1 MKYKFDNYNME
12 IIDPT
17 IVRLQY
23 TGEHG
28 SQSMQVAATLQTPD
42 GSRFGGI
49 DLGMF
54 VYTDTLNDAQLMVW
68 ALAEIEKYKISENN
82 K

>member
-1 MKYKFDNYNME
+1 MKYKFENYNIE
-12 IIDPT
+12 IVDPT

-28 SQSMQVAATLQTPD
+28 SNAMHVIATLQTPD

-54 VYTDTLNDAQLMVW
+54 HYTEPFDDTQVMAW
-68 ALAEIEKYKISENN
+68 ALAELENYISLPKN
-82 K
+82 

>member
-1 MKYKFDNYNME
+1 MKYKFENYNIE
-12 IIDPT
+12 IIDPI

-28 SQSMQVAATLQTPD
+28 SKEIRTFATLQTPD

-49 DLGMF
+49 DLGVF
-54 VYTDTLNDAQLMVW
+54 VYDEPYSDADLMAW
-68 ALAEIEKYKISENN
+68 ALAELENYRV

>member
-1 MKYKFDNYNME
+1 MKYKFENYNIE

-23 TGEHG
+23 SGEHG
-28 SQSMQVAATLQTPD
+28 SNAMHVIATLETPD

-49 DLGMF
+49 DLGTF
-54 VYTDTLNDAQLMVW
+54 EYGKTYEDADVMAW
-68 ALAEIEKYKISENN
+68 ALVQLDTFKA
-82 K
+82 

>member
-1 MKYKFDNYNME
+1 MKYKFENYNIE
-12 IIDPT
+12 IIDPV

-28 SQSMQVAATLQTPD
+28 SNEIRTFATLQTPD

-49 DLGMF
+49 DLGVF
-54 VYTDTLNDAQLMVW
+54 VYAEPYTDEQLLAW
-68 ALAEIEKYKISENN
+68 AFAELENYRV

>member
-1 MKYKFDNYNME
+1 MKYKFNNYNIE

-28 SQSMQVAATLQTPD
+28 SNEIRTFATLQTPD

-49 DLGMF
+49 DLGVF
-54 VYTDTLNDAQLMVW
+54 VYNEPFNDAQLMAW
-68 ALAEIEKYKISENN
+68 ALNELENYSV

>member
-1 MKYKFDNYNME
+1 MKYKFDNYNIE
-12 IIDPT
+12 IIDPV

-28 SQSMQVAATLQTPD
+28 SKEIRTFATLQTPD

-49 DLGMF
+49 DLGVF
-54 VYTDTLNDAQLMVW
+54 VYAEPYTDEQLMAW
-68 ALAEIEKYKISENN
+68 ALKELENYRV

>member
-1 MKYKFDNYNME
+1 MKYKFDNYNIE

-28 SQSMQVAATLQTPD
+28 SNAMHVVATIETPD

-49 DLGMF
+49 DLGVF
-54 VYTDTLNDAQLMVW
+54 AYNKPFNDADLMAW
-68 ALAEIEKYKISENN
+68 ALAELENYRV

>member
-1 MKYKFDNYNME
+1 MKYKFENYNIE
-12 IIDPT
+12 IIDPV

-28 SQSMQVAATLQTPD
+28 SKEIRTFATLQTPD

-49 DLGMF
+49 DLGTF
-54 VYTDTLNDAQLMVW
+54 VYADTLNDAQLMVW

>member
-1 MKYKFDNYNME
+1 MKYKFDNYNIE

-23 TGEHG
+23 NGEHG
-28 SQSMQVAATLQTPD
+28 STKINVSTTVETPD

-49 DLGMF
+49 DLGVF
-54 VYTDTLNDAQLMVW
+54 VYTDTLSDAQLMVW

>member
-1 MKYKFDNYNME
+1 MKYKFENYNIE
-12 IIDPT
+12 IVDPT

-28 SQSMQVAATLQTPD
+28 SNAMHVVATLETPD

-49 DLGMF
+49 DLGTFEYGKTYEDADVMAWA
-54 VYTDTLNDAQLMVW
+54 VTQLDTFKA
-68 ALAEIEKYKISENN
+68 
-82 K
+82 

>member
-1 MKYKFDNYNME
+1 MKYKFENYNIE

-28 SQSMQVAATLQTPD
+28 SNEIRTFATLQTPD

-49 DLGMF
+49 DLGVF
-54 VYTDTLNDAQLMVW
+54 VYAEPYTDEQLLAW
-68 ALAEIEKYKISENN
+68 AFAELENYRV

>member
-1 MKYKFDNYNME
+1 MKYKFENYNTE
-12 IIDPT
+12 IVDPT

-28 SQSMQVAATLQTPD
+28 SNEIRTFATLQTPD

-49 DLGMF
+49 DLGVF
-54 VYTDTLNDAQLMVW
+54 VYAEPFTDTQLMAW
-68 ALAEIEKYKISENN
+68 ALAELENYRV

>member
-1 MKYKFDNYNME
+1 MKYKFENYNIE
-12 IIDPT
+12 IIDPV

-23 TGEHG
+23 TGEHD
-28 SQSMQVAATLQTPD
+28 SNEINVSATVETPD

-49 DLGMF
+49 DLGTF
-54 VYTDTLNDAQLMVW
+54 VYTDTLNDTQLMVW

>member
-1 MKYKFDNYNME
+1 MKYKFENYNIE

-23 TGEHG
+23 SGEHG
-28 SQSMQVAATLQTPD
+28 SNAMHVVATLETPD

-49 DLGMF
+49 DLGTF
-54 VYTDTLNDAQLMVW
+54 EYGKTYEDADVMAWAVNQLETFK
-68 ALAEIEKYKISENN
+68 A
-82 K
+82 

>member
-1 MKYKFDNYNME
+1 ME

-23 TGEHG
+23 TSEHG
-28 SQSMQVAATLQTPD
+28 SKEIRTFATLQTPD

-49 DLGMF
+49 DLGVF
-54 VYTDTLNDAQLMVW
+54 VYAEPFTDTQLMAW
-68 ALAEIEKYKISENN
+68 ALAELENYRV

>member
-1 MKYKFDNYNME
+1 MKYKFENYNIE

-49 DLGMF
+49 DLGVF
-54 VYTDTLNDAQLMVW
+54 VYAEPFEDAQLMAW
-68 ALAEIEKYKISENN
+68 ALAELENYRVP
-82 K
+82 

>member
-1 MKYKFDNYNME
+1 MKYKFDNYNIE

-49 DLGMF
+49 DLGVF
-54 VYTDTLNDAQLMVW
+54 VYSEPFTDTQIMAW
-68 ALAEIEKYKISENN
+68 ALAELENYRVP
-82 K
+82 

>member
-1 MKYKFDNYNME
+1 MKYKFENYNIE
-12 IIDPT
+12 IIDPV

-28 SQSMQVAATLQTPD
+28 SKEIRTFATLQTPD

-49 DLGMF
+49 DLGVF
-54 VYTDTLNDAQLMVW
+54 VYAEPYTDEQLLAW
-68 ALAEIEKYKISENN
+68 AFAELENYRV

>member
-1 MKYKFDNYNME
+1 MNRYKFDNYN
-12 IIDPT
+12 IDIVDPT
-17 IVRLQY
+17 IVRLQF

-49 DLGMF
+49 DLGVF
-54 VYTDTLNDAQLMVW
+54 VYAEPFTDTQLMAW
-68 ALAEIEKYKISENN
+68 ALAELENYRV

>member
-23 TGEHG
+23 TGEYG
-28 SQSMQVAATLQTPD
+28 SQSMQVAATLQTPN

-49 DLGMF
+49 DLGVF
-54 VYTDTLNDAQLMVW
+54 VYAEPFEDAQLMAW
-68 ALAEIEKYKISENN
+68 ALAELENYRVP
-82 K
+82 

>member
-1 MKYKFDNYNME
+1 MKYKFENYNIE

-28 SQSMQVAATLQTPD
+28 SNEIRTFATLQTPD

-49 DLGMF
+49 DLGVF
-54 VYTDTLNDAQLMVW
+54 VYAEPFEDAQLMAW
-68 ALAEIEKYKISENN
+68 ALAELENYRVP
-82 K
+82 

>member
-1 MKYKFDNYNME
+1 MKYKFENYNIE

-28 SQSMQVAATLQTPD
+28 SNAMHVVATLETPD

-49 DLGMF
+49 DLGTF
-54 VYTDTLNDAQLMVW
+54 EYGKTYEDADVMAWAVTQLETFK
-68 ALAEIEKYKISENN
+68 A
-82 K
+82 

>member
-1 MKYKFDNYNME
+1 MKYKFENYNME

-28 SQSMQVAATLQTPD
+28 SNEIRTFATLQTPD

-49 DLGMF
+49 DLGVF
-54 VYTDTLNDAQLMVW
+54 VYAEPYTDEQLLAW
-68 ALAEIEKYKISENN
+68 AFAELENYRV